1 MHDLSRLPV
10 VTPDVLLASGPP
22 PAPRGPVRFLLGDAP
37 VRDQPA
43 LLRDCFARMRVNFEV
58 TPLSDVPFEVD
69 FAMNALPG
77 LVMASGQLQGSRVS
91 RTRAHVEEDNSDD
104 IALMMA
110 RNGSQIVSQRG
121 SEVELRDGDAVLIS
135 CADPAS
141 YAHPPPGDIV
151 ALRLPKSRFAPLV
164 NGVQDRFMKKVPR
177 DVPALRFLISYLGT
191 AWDEQT
197 CASPELRHLVV
208 THVYDLM
215 ALMFGATRE
224 AANTAHGRGLHAARL
239 HAIKRDIAEN
249 LGRPDL
255 SITTLAGRH
264 ACTPRFI
271 QRLFDDE
278 GTTFTEYVL
287 AQRLARA
294 YRLLTDPRRATEKI
308 STAAFDAGFGDV
320 SYFNR
325 VFRRQYGAAPSE
337 IRARTRE
344 AGSEA

>member
-1 MHDLSRLPV
+1 
-10 VTPDVLLASGPP
+10 
-22 PAPRGPVRFLLGDAP
+22 
-37 VRDQPA
+37 
-43 LLRDCFARMRVNFEV
+43 
-58 TPLSDVPFEVD
+58 
-69 FAMNALPG
+69 
-77 LVMASGQLQGSRVS
+77 
-91 RTRAHVEEDNSDD
+91 
-104 IALMMA
+104 
-110 RNGSQIVSQRG
+110 
-121 SEVELRDGDAVLIS
+121 
-135 CADPAS
+135 
-141 YAHPPPGDIV
+141 
-151 ALRLPKSRFAPLV
+151 
-164 NGVQDRFMKKVPR
+164 
-177 DVPALRFLISYLGT
+177 
-191 AWDEQT
+191 
-197 CASPELRHLVV
+197 
-208 THVYDLM
+208 
-215 ALMFGATRE
+215 MFGATRE

-271 QRLFDDE
+271 QRLFDAE

-294 YRLLTDPRRATEKI
+294 HRLLTDPRRATEKI